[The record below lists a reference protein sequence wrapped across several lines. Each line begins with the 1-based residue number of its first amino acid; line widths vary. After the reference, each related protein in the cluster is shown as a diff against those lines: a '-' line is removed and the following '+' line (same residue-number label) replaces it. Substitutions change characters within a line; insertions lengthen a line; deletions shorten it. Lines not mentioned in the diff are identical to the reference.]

1 MILPKARRERRE
13 RIAAYC
19 KRLSWSQTAVAL
31 CEQAAPMQEVFLEEV
46 MAAELANR
54 EVGRRARLMSRA
66 GFPAHKTLA
75 DFDRRV
81 AQLPS
86 TLTWEDL
93 EQGTFIGDHRNLVFF
108 GGVGLGKTHLST
120 ALGLAACERGQT
132 VRFFTVTGLVVR
144 LTEALKTGTLERAFM
159 ELQRTDLLILDE
171 WGYLPIDTR
180 GCPTAVSGG
189 GGQLRNPKPHP
200 HHELGIFQVGH
211 GVHRRP
217 DDRRYDRPTGTPWAF
232 GAVRRRELPDA
243 ARLDEGAVTMTP
255 TGKIRSIRWVP
266 WWDARPSCS
275 HGPACG

>member
-19 KRLSWSQTAVAL
+19 KRLSWSQTAVTL

-171 WGYLPIDTR
+171 WGYLPIDR
-180 GCPTAVSGG
+180 
-189 GGQLRNPKPHP
+189 
-200 HHELGIFQVGH
+200 
-211 GVHRRP
+211 
-217 DDRRYDRPTGTPWAF
+217 
-232 GAVRRRELPDA
+232 
-243 ARLDEGAVTMTP
+243 EGAQLLFRVVADSYETRSLILTTNLEFSKWGTVFTDDQMTAAM
-255 TGKIRSIRWVP
+255 IDRL
-266 WWDARPSCS
+266 AH
-275 HGPACG
+275 HGHLVLFKGESYRMQHALMKER